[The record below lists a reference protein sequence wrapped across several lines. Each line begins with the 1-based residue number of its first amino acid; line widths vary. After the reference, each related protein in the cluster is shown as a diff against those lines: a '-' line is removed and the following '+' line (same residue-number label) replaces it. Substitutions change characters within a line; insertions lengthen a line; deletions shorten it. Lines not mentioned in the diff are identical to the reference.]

1 MFILELC
8 VKKIGVLVFNLGDG
22 FYILDFIK
30 NGLTKPA
37 TINCH
42 WNIGFIAIGR
52 PKKSV

>member
-37 TINCH
+37 TILYIMDPVN
-42 WNIGFIAIGR
+42 R
-52 PKKSV
+52 TV